1 MIWFILFLIVLI
13 VGCYFV
19 YKTAEVKE
27 LHKVRAAFENK
38 EHAIQKLIEDK
49 KENPNFNFDYYNG
62 GLEELEEMKAL
73 IEKRIEELK
82 TFDINI

>member
-38 EHAIQKLIEDK
+38 EHDIQKLI
-49 KENPNFNFDYYNG
+49 
-62 GLEELEEMKAL
+62 
-73 IEKRIEELK
+73 
-82 TFDINI
+82 